1 MIPVPTHR
9 VPDGGSPCV
18 GHDAAGPKAHATAGR
33 YRDLMTGA
41 FVLINADGDRI
52 AELGRELAGIEGVAG
67 AYSVAGDVDLV
78 AVLRVA
84 EPEQVATIV
93 TGRIAKLPGVQDT
106 RTLIAF
112 RSYSGD
118 DIAAAYEG
126 MED

>member
-1 MIPVPTHR
+1 
-9 VPDGGSPCV
+9 
-18 GHDAAGPKAHATAGR
+18 
-33 YRDLMTGA
+33 MTGA
-41 FVLINADGDRI
+41 VVLINADGERI
-52 AELGRELAGIEGVAG
+52 AELGRELAGIDGVAG

-78 AVLRVA
+78 AVLRVS
-84 EPEQVATIV
+84 EPEQVAAIV
-93 TGRIAKLPGVQDT
+93 TGRIAKLQGVRDT

>member
-1 MIPVPTHR
+1 MASDHGGGHR
-9 VPDGGSPCV
+9 
-18 GHDAAGPKAHATAGR
+18 AALDR
-33 YRDLMTGA
+33 YRDDMTGA

-52 AELGRELAGIEGVAG
+52 TELGRELAGLDGVTG

-84 EPEQVATIV
+84 DPEGVAAIV
-93 TGRIAKLPGVQDT
+93 TGRIAKLPGVRDT